1 MASKDII
8 PKNMVIETYSKISD
22 LVMELSSLN
31 NLSQLEK
38 SIHSIVNRVVPINE
52 EFFLKPHNSD
62 YIEINEKE
70 ISDEIKDLAVW
81 AAKSLKISIFTLENG
96 ENALILPFSKSQK
109 LLLLYICKT
118 DVEEI
123 SNEIMLFLNI
133 MSFLTATII
142 ENLELYEEILKT
154 NEEVEKNR
162 DFLNQILNSMISGL
176 AVFNHEYKKI
186 FTNSNF
192 DNFEKEYG
200 EELIKFIK
208 NELINLEIAGEKITK
223 EFEFKEHFLSLDF
236 LKTNNE
242 NYLVIISDITGT
254 KELERLKKLDQMKTE
269 FLSTVS
275 HELRTPLAAIKAY
288 SESIVDS
295 LEILDMETLK
305 DFMETILNEANHL
318 QNLLDEILDFSR
330 LEMKTINIKKEEFS
344 INDLIEEIY
353 LSNKNKAEINGV
365 KMYRV
370 LPKEKIIVNLD
381 RTRLKQI
388 LSNLIDNAI
397 KYSDKRKDMRFIKI
411 TVKDEKDK
419 VLILVEDNGIGI
431 AKEHHEKIFEKFYR
445 VDSSLTYEISGTG
458 IGLSVVKE
466 LVEIQGGKIWL
477 KSVEG
482 KGTRF
487 YIEFKKG

>member
-52 EFFLKPHNSD
+52 EFFLKPHKSD

-96 ENALILPFSKSQK
+96 ENALILPFSKSQR

-192 DNFEKEYG
+192 ENFEKEYG

-254 KELERLKKLDQMKTE
+254 KELERLKRLDQMKTE

-305 DFMETILNEANHL
+305 DFMETILNEADHL

-431 AKEHHEKIFEKFYR
+431 AKEHHDKIFEKFYR

>member
-1 MASKDII
+1 
-8 PKNMVIETYSKISD
+8 MVIETYSKISD

-52 EFFLKPHNSD
+52 EFFLKPHKSD

-96 ENALILPFSKSQK
+96 ENALILPFSKSQR

-192 DNFEKEYG
+192 ENFEKEYG

-254 KELERLKKLDQMKTE
+254 KELERLKRLDQMKTE

-305 DFMETILNEANHL
+305 DFMETILNEADHL

-431 AKEHHEKIFEKFYR
+431 AKEHHDKIFEKFYR

>member
-1 MASKDII
+1 MESR
-8 PKNMVIETYSKISD
+8 NMVIETYSKISD

-31 NLSQLEK
+31 SLSQIED
-38 SIHSIVNRVVPINE
+38 SIHSIISKLIPIKE
-52 EFFLKPHNSD
+52 EYFLKPDENK
-62 YIEINEKE
+62 YIEINNKN
-70 ISDEIKDLAVW
+70 ISEEIKDLAAW
-81 AAKSLKISIFTLENG
+81 AAKSLKISVFPLDSG

-109 LLLLYICKT
+109 LMLVYICKT
-118 DVEEI
+118 NIDEI
-123 SNEIMLFLNI
+123 SNEVMLFLNI
-133 MSFLTATII
+133 MSFLTAAII
-142 ENLELYEEILKT
+142 ENLQLYEEILKT
-154 NEEVEKNR
+154 NEVIEKNR

-176 AVFNHEYKKI
+176 AVFDQKYKKI
-186 FTNSNF
+186 FFNSNF
-192 DNFEKEYG
+192 EKFEKDYGNTLLEY
-200 EELIKFIK
+200 IK
-208 NELINLEIAGEKITK
+208 NELINLEVVGEKLTK
-223 EFEFKEHFLSLDF
+223 EFEIKNHFLSIDF
-236 LKTNNE
+236 LKTKDK

-254 KELERLKKLDQMKTE
+254 KELERLKKIDQMKTE

-295 LEILDMETLK
+295 LEILDTETLK
-305 DFMETILNEANHL
+305 DFMETILNEADHL

-330 LEMKTINIKKEEFS
+330 LEMKTINIKKENFS
-344 INDLIEEIY
+344 INELIEEIY
-353 LSNKNKAEINGV
+353 VANKNKAEINGV
-365 KMYRV
+365 KLYKV
-370 LPKEKIIVNLD
+370 LPKENIIVNLD
-381 RTRLKQI
+381 RTRVKQI

-397 KYSDKRKDMRFIKI
+397 KYSDKRKDLKFIKI
-411 TVKDEKDK
+411 TVKDEKDI

-431 AKEHHEKIFEKFYR
+431 AKEHHDKIFEKFYR

>member
-1 MASKDII
+1 MES
-8 PKNMVIETYSKISD
+8 KNMVIETYSKISD

-31 NLSQLEK
+31 SLNQIED
-38 SIHSIVNRVVPINE
+38 SIHAIINKLIPIKE
-52 EFFLKPHNSD
+52 EYFLKPDGDN
-62 YIEINEKE
+62 YIEIDNKN
-70 ISDEIKDLAVW
+70 ISEEIKDLAAW
-81 AAKSLKISIFTLENG
+81 AAKSLKISIFPLDSG

-109 LLLLYICKT
+109 LMLVYICKT
-118 DVEEI
+118 NIEEI

-133 MSFLTATII
+133 MSFLTAAII
-142 ENLELYEEILKT
+142 ENLQLYEEILKT
-154 NEEVEKNR
+154 SEVIEKNR

-176 AVFNHEYKKI
+176 AVFDQKYEKI
-186 FTNSNF
+186 FFNSNF
-192 DNFEKEYG
+192 SKFESDYGNALLEY
-200 EELIKFIK
+200 IKS
-208 NELINLEIAGEKITK
+208 ELINLDVIGEKLTK
-223 EFEFKEHFLSLDF
+223 EFEIKKHFLSIDF
-236 LKTNNE
+236 LKTKDE

-254 KELERLKKLDQMKTE
+254 KELERLKKIDQMKTE

-295 LEILDMETLK
+295 LEILDTETLK
-305 DFMETILNEANHL
+305 DFMETILNEADHL
-318 QNLLDEILDFSR
+318 QNLLDEILDFSK
-330 LEMKTINIKKEEFS
+330 LEMKTINIKKEKFS
-344 INDLIEEIY
+344 INELIEEIY
-353 LSNKNKAEINGV
+353 IANKNKAEINGV
-365 KMYRV
+365 KLYKV
-370 LPKEKIIVNLD
+370 LPKENIIVNLD
-381 RTRLKQI
+381 RTRVKQI

-397 KYSDKRKDMRFIKI
+397 KYSDKRKDLKFIKI
-411 TVKDEKDK
+411 TVKDEKDR

-431 AKEHHEKIFEKFYR
+431 AKEHHDKIFEKFYR

-466 LVEIQGGKIWL
+466 LVEIQGGRIWL